1 MHSPL
6 YILVNLA
13 ILKRNKAATL
23 CTSYKPLS
31 IQYLEQRSRMSKS
44 LPRFGIHA
52 HIYTDVPF
60 LSKKQYPQRGATKY
74 FHPSDI
80 SRSVAADL
88 DVTLRRSYIII
99 LVSFKPN

>member
-44 LPRFGIHA
+44 LPRIHA
-52 HIYTDVPF
+52 HIYTNAPF
-60 LSKKQYPQRGATKY
+60 LSKKQYPQKGATKY

>member
-44 LPRFGIHA
+44 LPRLVYTYIHGRA
-52 HIYTDVPF
+52 IPF
-60 LSKKQYPQRGATKY
+60 QKAVSAKRGNKILSSQ
-74 FHPSDI
+74 
-80 SRSVAADL
+80 
-88 DVTLRRSYIII
+88 
-99 LVSFKPN
+99 